1 MPRVRSQDLAKLARS
16 LAVWGTSHDVLLL
29 ELLIC
34 AEAKRADLEPSH
46 TADVL
51 WALGRA
57 NFRSAPSTHL
67 IQLLVLPIWTRS
79 ST

>member
-1 MPRVRSQDLAKLARS
+1 MQDLAKHARS
-16 LAVWGTSHDVLLL
+16 LALWGSAVDTLLL

-34 AEAKRADLEPSH
+34 AEAKKADLDASH

-57 NFRSAPSTHL
+57 NFR
-67 IQLLVLPIWTRS
+67 
-79 ST
+79 

>member
-1 MPRVRSQDLAKLARS
+1 VQDLAKHARS
-16 LAVWGTSHDVLLL
+16 LALWGSAVDTLLL

-34 AEAKRADLEPSH
+34 AEAKKADLDASH

-57 NFRSAPSTHL
+57 NFRCA
-67 IQLLVLPIWTRS
+67 IE
-79 ST
+79 